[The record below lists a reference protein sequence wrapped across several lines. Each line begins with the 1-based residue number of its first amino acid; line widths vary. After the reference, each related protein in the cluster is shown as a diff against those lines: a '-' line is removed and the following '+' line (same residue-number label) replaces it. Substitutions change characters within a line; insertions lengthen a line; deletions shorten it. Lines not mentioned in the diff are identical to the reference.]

1 MQRPRGRRAWPVGG
15 KEEGGRS
22 GPGAGRGDPGARDPE
37 TGGPRGGWGG
47 FEGTS
52 CLGRGQNSLD
62 QGVGRTDKRSCAFC
76 SRNSTSK
83 AKVS

>member
-22 GPGAGRGDPGARDPE
+22 GPGAGRGDRGVRDPE

-47 FEGTS
+47 GSRELPASGEVKTA
-52 CLGRGQNSLD
+52 LT
-62 QGVGRTDKRSCAFC
+62 GVLAARINGVVHF
-76 SRNSTSK
+76 
-83 AKVS
+83 VL